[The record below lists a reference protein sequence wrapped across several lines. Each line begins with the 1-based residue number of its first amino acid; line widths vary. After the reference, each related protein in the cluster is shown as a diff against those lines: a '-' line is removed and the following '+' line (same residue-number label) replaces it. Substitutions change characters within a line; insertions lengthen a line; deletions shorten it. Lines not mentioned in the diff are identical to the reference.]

1 MKPLNAEVHLS
12 RVSEVFFSGKREKAR
27 KSFFSLP
34 RKKNLWSIKV
44 HSTLKWNRFGSFLQ
58 YLSCRDARPRRHL
71 KVHVSVAMEEDY
83 VIFHGSGE
91 GERRVERQVKQCRWQ
106 RRDWHKSWQMF
117 EVSHTADYCNW
128 TDVFQATSIPAD
140 PVPVISNWKVVKIV
154 DVRVP
159 ASSAFQ
165 VLP

>member
-1 MKPLNAEVHLS
+1 MQRSTYPGCQWF
-12 RVSEVFFSGKREKAR
+12 FFSGKREKAR

-34 RKKNLWSIKV
+34 RKRKLLAPRLKV
-44 HSTLKWNRFGSFLQ
+44 HSTLNWNRLVP
-58 YLSCRDARPRRHL
+58 SCRISNVETLPRRHL

-83 VIFHGSGE
+83 VIFHGWGE
-91 GERRVERQVKQCRWQ
+91 GERRVERQVKKMQETAERPV
-106 RRDWHKSWQMF
+106 QMF
-117 EVSHTADYCNW
+117 RVSHTADYCSW
-128 TDVFQATSIPAD
+128 ADVFQATGIPTD
-140 PVPVISNWKVVKIV
+140 RMPVTSNWKVVKIV

>member
-1 MKPLNAEVHLS
+1 MQRSTYPGCQC
-12 RVSEVFFSGKREKAR
+12 FFFFGQER
-27 KSFFSLP
+27 KSEEKLFLTSPKKKKLLAP
-34 RKKNLWSIKV
+34 RLKV
-44 HSTLKWNRFGSFLQ
+44 HSTLKWNRLVP
-58 YLSCRDARPRRHL
+58 SCRISNVETLPRRHL

-91 GERRVERQVKQCRWQ
+91 GERRVERQVKKMQETAERPV
-106 RRDWHKSWQMF
+106 QMF
-117 EVSHTADYCNW
+117 RVSHTADYCSW
-128 TDVFQATSIPAD
+128 ADVFQATGIPTD
-140 PVPVISNWKVVKIV
+140 RMPVTSNWKVVKIV